1 VSAPVLTDTLV
12 AREVRR
18 SLTWKRLAEPQAD
31 QYDSDAVLTLVAG
44 TTTPERPTR
53 FVRTAPFGR
62 LSIGAVFPAEQL
74 PPGCGTSYI
83 DAEPGHPCIEEAID
97 LVRRWPA
104 GVAQVRRLLERLHP
118 ALDLAHPAILPWDRI
133 HSSSHSV
140 ESRFGA
146 LWATVNS
153 APGLAQSIV
162 HELAHEKLCAFGVS
176 FERADAII
184 ANDPA
189 ECYASPL
196 VAWPRPLTAVL
207 HAHYALL
214 HVTALEC
221 AILASERSRST
232 RRAIVRSVRR
242 HVGLTAGS
250 AVVIRKHVIVD
261 AVGVP
266 FLQSMWDWMD
276 RLRKEVGRYAA

>member
-1 VSAPVLTDTLV
+1 MLR
-12 AREVRR
+12 RE
-18 SLTWKRLAEPQAD
+18 
-31 QYDSDAVLTLVAG
+31 AVLTLVAG

-62 LSIGAVFPAEQL
+62 LRIEAVFPAEQL
-74 PPGCGTSYI
+74 PPGHGTSYV
-83 DAEPGHPCIEEAID
+83 DADPGHPCVEEAMD

-118 ALDLAHPAILPWDRI
+118 ALDLARHPILPADRI

-162 HELAHEKLCAFGVS
+162 HELAHAKLCAFGVS

-184 ANDPA
+184 ANDPS
-189 ECYASPL
+189 ECYPSPL
-196 VAWPRPLTAVL
+196 VAWPRPVMAVL

-221 AILASERSRST
+221 AILARERSRST
-232 RRAIVRSVRR
+232 RSAIVRSARR
-242 HVGLTAGS
+242 HVLLMAGS
-250 AVVIRKHVIVD
+250 AAVLRKHVIVD
-261 AVGVP
+261 AVGGP
-266 FLQSMWDWMD
+266 FLQSMWEWMD
-276 RLRKEVGRYAA
+276 RVRQEVGRYAA